1 MRKHQKARPWPISL
15 GKETPLGAQDFRQG
29 NSGNAGCSR
38 GRESREQHRGAMAE
52 GAAGAMAE
60 GAMAEGAVAEGAVA
74 EGAAGAVAEG
84 GEGCGLH
91 SERAGPALRLGR
103 AQGSAQDRLSSGTAP
118 AQR

>member
-1 MRKHQKARPWPISL
+1 MSINVGLVMRKHQKARPWPISL
-15 GKETPLGAQDFRQG
+15 GKETPLGAQDLRQG

-38 GRESREQHRGAMAE
+38 GRESREQHGGAMAE
-52 GAAGAMAE
+52 
-60 GAMAEGAVAEGAVA
+60 
-74 EGAAGAVAEG
+74 GAVAEG